1 MPLSVWRI
9 KCFAFEKYEGVST
22 IIKQEFK
29 QVTGMNNEAEISS
42 SVNPD
47 GVGGKRKGRA
57 GFTTNYEKIYA
68 KI

>member
-1 MPLSVWRI
+1 
-9 KCFAFEKYEGVST
+9 
-22 IIKQEFK
+22 
-29 QVTGMNNEAEISS
+29 MNNEAEISS